1 MKSNSNVENYSP
13 KSKTEIF
20 IEKARK
26 VHGDKYDYSKVV
38 YKKAIDNVIIICKE
52 HGEFLQTPHMHLR
65 GQGCPKCA
73 KNVRLTT
80 EEFIEC
86 AREIH
91 GDKYDYSKVNY
102 VNNKTKVK
110 IICPEHGEFWQTP
123 NKHIYAEECC
133 PKCNGGVRMTKEEF
147 IERAREIHGDKYD
160 YSKVEYKNARTDV
173 CIICPIHGEFWQVPY
188 VHIGMGCGCPSCNS
202 SKLEDDVSKIFPDFI
217 RQQTFD
223 WLKYKLSLSLDFY
236 SPDLN
241 IAIECQGEQHFRS
254 VDYFGGDKKF
264 EDIQQ
269 RDLHKFQLC
278 QSHNIKVLYYF
289 PSDYTPTEFYSDKL
303 CFHTID
309 DIKSYINLLS
319 L

>member
-1 MKSNSNVENYSP
+1 MKHNSNVENSSP

-26 VHGDKYDYSKVV
+26 IHGDKYDYSNVNYV
-38 YKKAIDNVIIICKE
+38 KAIEKVYIICPT
-52 HGEFLQTPHMHLR
+52 HGGFWQTPHMHLCGR
-65 GQGCPKCA
+65 GCPKCA

-86 AREIH
+86 AR
-91 GDKYDYSKVNY
+91 K
-102 VNNKTKVK
+102 
-110 IICPEHGEFWQTP
+110 
-123 NKHIYAEECC
+123 
-133 PKCNGGVRMTKEEF
+133 
-147 IERAREIHGDKYD
+147 IHGDKYD
-160 YSKVEYKNARTDV
+160 YSKVEYKNARTEV
-173 CIICPIHGEFWQVPY
+173 CIICPDHGEFWQVPY
-188 VHIGMGCGCPSCNS
+188 VHIGIGCGCPSCNS

-278 QSHNIKVLYYF
+278 QSHNIKVIYYF

-303 CFHTID
+303 CFHTLD
-309 DIKSYINLLS
+309 DIKSYVNLLY